1 MNTQKGNHM
10 SGLTIAGMALAV
22 TGILVVIWGMTLQ
35 PVHLLSPDFMSFAT
49 GGLLLLAIG
58 CCMMT
63 RLPAIVQI
71 VGIWLAAAATMLYL
85 YSLPDTDLIIK
96 LIGFVPVLGLA
107 VWLSLKFWR

>member
-1 MNTQKGNHM
+1 
-10 SGLTIAGMALAV
+10 
-22 TGILVVIWGMTLQ
+22 
-35 PVHLLSPDFMSFAT
+35 
-49 GGLLLLAIG
+49 
-58 CCMMT
+58 MMT

>member
-1 MNTQKGNHM
+1 MNTPKGNQM

-35 PVHLLSPDFMSFAT
+35 PVHLLSPDFMSFTT
-49 GGLLLLAIG
+49 GGLLLLAVGI
-58 CCMMT
+58 CMVT
-63 RLPAIVQI
+63 GLPTILQI
-71 VGIWLAAAATMLYL
+71 AGIWLAAVATMLYI

>member
-1 MNTQKGNHM
+1 MNTQGGKHM
-10 SGLTIAGMALAV
+10 TALTIAGICLALI
-22 TGILVVIWGMTLQ
+22 GILVLVWDMTLEPFDTQ
-35 PVHLLSPDFMSFAT
+35 NPDFMSFAT
-49 GGLLLLAIG
+49 GGLLLMVIG
-58 CCMMT
+58 LCMMT
-63 RLPAIVQI
+63 GLPAIVQI

>member
-1 MNTQKGNHM
+1 MNTEKGNQM
-10 SGLTIAGMALAV
+10 SGFTIAGMALAV

-58 CCMMT
+58 LYMIAG
-63 RLPAIVQI
+63 LPAIVQI
-71 VGIWLAAAATMLYL
+71 VGIWLAAVATMLYI

-107 VWLSLKFWR
+107 LWLSLKFWR

>member
-1 MNTQKGNHM
+1 MNTEKGNQM
-10 SGLTIAGMALAV
+10 SGFTIAGMALAV

-49 GGLLLLAIG
+49 GGLLLVAVGI
-58 CCMMT
+58 CMVT
-63 RLPAIVQI
+63 GLPAILQI
-71 VGIWLAAAATMLYL
+71 AGIWLAAAATMLYL

>member
-1 MNTQKGNHM
+1 MNTEKGNQM
-10 SGLTIAGMALAV
+10 SGFTIAGMALAV

-49 GGLLLLAIG
+49 GGLLLLAVGI
-58 CCMMT
+58 CMVT
-63 RLPAIVQI
+63 GLPTILQI
-71 VGIWLAAAATMLYL
+71 AGIWLAAVATMLYI

-107 VWLSLKFWR
+107 VWLSLKLWL